1 MVISNDTNGSPHI
14 STEQT
19 TKYLSEVNLIFY
31 LIFLPIIVVDAKII
45 FCHHFVSPLNRERT
59 TFS

>member
-1 MVISNDTNGSPHI
+1 MVILNETNESPHI

-31 LIFLPIIVVDAKII
+31 LIFSPIIVVDTKISI
-45 FCHHFVSPLNRERT
+45 ILFLL
-59 TFS
+59 